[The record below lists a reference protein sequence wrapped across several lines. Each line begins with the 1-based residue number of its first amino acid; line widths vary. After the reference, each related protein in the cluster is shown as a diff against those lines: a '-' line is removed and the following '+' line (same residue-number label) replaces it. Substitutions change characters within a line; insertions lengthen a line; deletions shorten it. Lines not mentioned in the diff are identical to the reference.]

1 MALLEPGDVVA
12 VDALT
17 YPGFK
22 LAAEFSRLEL
32 APVPA
37 AGDGMDLDA
46 LADLCRRRPVRA
58 VYTMPTLH
66 NPLGW
71 VATAAW
77 REALASIVRRHG
89 LMLIEDGAYAFL
101 VEDAPPPLAAFAP
114 EATCSG
120 SLDPEA

>member
-46 LADLCRRRPVRA
+46 VADLCRRRPVRA
-58 VYTMPTLH
+58 VQHRAP
-66 NPLGW
+66 
-71 VATAAW
+71 AW
-77 REALASIVRRHG
+77 TDADRRWRVCLPGRRRPASVGGVRARSHR
-89 LMLIEDGAYAFL
+89 LC
-101 VEDAPPPLAAFAP
+101 VEPV
-114 EATCSG
+114 
-120 SLDPEA
+120 